1 MYIIMGCK
9 LPAQSGCVTDIE
21 KLPTH
26 ASTRSKVPKL
36 QAKFRTWT
44 RLERIA
50 ISLQTVTVR

>member
-1 MYIIMGCK
+1 MGCK